1 MSRYLVYPVLTEENK
16 IIVYFHYFKINK
28 IYFQYIQIKTKCK
41 EFFFKFSFALLKEL
55 QFVLTFSQPEGH
67 KTSLYYFQFYD

>member
-16 IIVYFHYFKINK
+16 IIVYFSLFQNK

-41 EFFFKFSFALLKEL
+41 EFFFKI
-55 QFVLTFSQPEGH
+55 
-67 KTSLYYFQFYD
+67 

>member
-16 IIVYFHYFKINK
+16 IIVYFHYFKIKLIFNIFK
-28 IYFQYIQIKTKCK
+28 LRQNAKN
-41 EFFFKFSFALLKEL
+41 FFLKFSFALLKEK

>member
-16 IIVYFHYFKINK
+16 ITVYFHYFKIKFIFNIFK
-28 IYFQYIQIKTKCK
+28 LRQNAKN
-41 EFFFKFSFALLKEL
+41 FFFFFSFALLKEK
-55 QFVLTFSQPEGH
+55 QFVLTFLQPEGH